1 MEDKDKLYQ
10 SLILILKLFKNRP
23 YHLAKYLIDNEAL
36 DDRFVRKIINS
47 KNKLNNKIDNIYFKD
62 ISKLNEYF
70 NSIIEDTREKT
81 QEQILLDLNIKLDN
95 LINEEKYEEAICPCF
110 CAVTQIGSPNHHRG
124 SRTFSRS
131 DIEKTSP

>member
-95 LINEEKYEEAICPCF
+95 LINEEKYEEAICLRDYMIKNNIPRL
-110 CAVTQIGSPNHHRG
+110 PR
-124 SRTFSRS
+124 
-131 DIEKTSP
+131 